1 MKNDKI
7 KSIFAREILDSRGN
21 PTVEVDLKT
30 DSGVFTSSVPS
41 GASTGI
47 NEAKEI
53 RDGGERYHGK
63 GVLKAVGNVNNIIS
77 KELEG
82 EDVLNQ
88 EKIDNK
94 MIEIDG
100 TKDKSNLGANA
111 ILGVSMASMRAAAF
125 LKGIPLYKY
134 IADIFGND
142 SLFLP
147 RPSFN
152 ILNGGAHAANNLD
165 IQEFMIA
172 PLENRF
178 SESLRISSEVYH
190 DLGKI
195 IYEKYSSKG
204 IGDEGGFAPPL
215 ENTKEALNL
224 ILESLKDYQKV
235 GIAVD
240 CAASQFFSDGK
251 YNLDGSLFNREELIE
266 YYESLIK
273 DYPIFSFEDPF
284 EEEDWDGFKDFNQK
298 LGSRIQIIGDDILST
313 NPERIKKA
321 HDLNCCNSLL
331 LKLNQIGTLTEAIE
345 AARLAKSFNWK
356 IMVSHRS
363 GETCDNFIS
372 DFAVGIGS
380 EFIKSGAP
388 ARGER
393 TSKYNRLLK
402 IEEEIL

>member
-331 LKLNQIGTLTEAIE
+331 LKLNQIGPLTEAIE

>member
-1 MKNDKI
+1 
-7 KSIFAREILDSRGN
+7 
-21 PTVEVDLKT
+21 
-30 DSGVFTSSVPS
+30 
-41 GASTGI
+41 
-47 NEAKEI
+47 
-53 RDGGERYHGK
+53 
-63 GVLKAVGNVNNIIS
+63 
-77 KELEG
+77 
-82 EDVLNQ
+82 
-88 EKIDNK
+88 
-94 MIEIDG
+94 
-100 TKDKSNLGANA
+100 
-111 ILGVSMASMRAAAF
+111 
-125 LKGIPLYKY
+125 LYKY

-273 DYPIFSFEDPF
+273 DYPIFSF
-284 EEEDWDGFKDFNQK
+284 KTLLRK
-298 LGSRIQIIGDDILST
+298 KIG
-313 NPERIKKA
+313 
-321 HDLNCCNSLL
+321 
-331 LKLNQIGTLTEAIE
+331 
-345 AARLAKSFNWK
+345 
-356 IMVSHRS
+356 MV
-363 GETCDNFIS
+363 
-372 DFAVGIGS
+372 
-380 EFIKSGAP
+380 
-388 ARGER
+388 
-393 TSKYNRLLK
+393 LK
-402 IEEEIL
+402 ILIRN